1 MEPVSTVAVAST
13 ASAAS
18 ASTSTVATGVG
29 TGATATTA
37 STGGAVSAEASKQA
51 EIIRRLASTLIH
63 SGETQILNQ
72 SEIVDEF
79 AAPIYAGISAATP
92 SAGGGKENSQPKSLA
107 TTNGGEKIEEM
118 PVADGKNTDVASAKG
133 ADSSIVQPEHSPE
146 IKVLLDENYPA
157 PTIEQ
162 QLQTDAT
169 QIVIERNIIDEKV
182 VQNGEN
188 KTAICLIEERV
199 IDRKYLDYGHLSD
212 VMSEIRHGNIPT
224 IRQIYLA
231 IIDLADLATFK
242 VFRPALLKYK
252 LEDAK
257 VQLRQLSADLEK
269 KSLKSDLPQTSS
281 ERYDLGRNVE
291 NRSWFKTDLVTEKHG
306 HKDVSVER
314 QMDLIAVNV
323 KDVCTTTMSR
333 NELDQLLSKRNEM
346 LNVLQQDDAV
356 IRIENSFSPEQI
368 ASINKKA
375 MVWTQERVLTTTKEY
390 TTEEHFHR
398 YGTDLGGFLGK
409 KISTSDADISV
420 TERRSFSEYLSPS
433 DNINLE
439 NINTFDDALTKF
451 AALQKTNSM
460 QADSALIAKY
470 VEPSAGTRFDE
481 GWITYIPGGSIVNL
495 GAKADLGAK
504 LTGWDFFWAGV
515 DVATIALAVVTLGS
529 SSAATAA
536 GKSATAAGIK
546 TVAKGGAKT
555 VAKSIAKQG
564 VKKGASVAG
573 KTIAKGGAKQAGKVT
588 LTNVGKKAGAKTA
601 AKTATNVATKTGFK
615 ANTTYIRNGFTYIT
629 DKQGR
634 VVKATGK
641 LKNVPGIRSPKN
653 QKLAAQMGKLG
664 DEGGHLIPANY
675 GGPGSLLNHVP
686 QSRNVNRSVIKRIEN
701 EMGRALKQG
710 KKVEYTVMPHYPN
723 PTTLRPDKFTIR
735 YTIDGVQKIR
745 RVTNV

>member
-1 MEPVSTVAVAST
+1 MEPISTVAAT
-13 ASAAS
+13 TAAS
-18 ASTSTVATGVG
+18 ASASAAGSTSGAAGVGAGATTSTTATTGGSTVA
-29 TGATATTA
+29 ADTA
-37 STGGAVSAEASKQA
+37 KQA
-51 EIIRRLASTLIH
+51 DIIRRLASTLIH
-63 SGETQILNQ
+63 SGEMHVLNQ

-79 AAPIYAGISAATP
+79 AMPIYAGISAATP
-92 SAGGGKENSQPKSLA
+92 SSGAKEKSQPQMMTSAKDGENAQSA
-107 TTNGGEKIEEM
+107 VDNISGEK
-118 PVADGKNTDVASAKG
+118 TDLSP
-133 ADSSIVQPEHSPE
+133 ADSTNVIALPEHSPE

-162 QLQTDAT
+162 QLKTDAS

-252 LEDAK
+252 LENAQ

-269 KSLKSDLPQTSS
+269 KSLKSNLPNISS
-281 ERYDLGRNVE
+281 ERYDLGRRE
-291 NRSWFKTDLVTEKHG
+291 EKRSWYKPDLVTKKHG
-306 HKDVSVER
+306 HKDISVER
-314 QMDLIAVNV
+314 QIDLIAVNV

-333 NELDQLLSKRNEM
+333 GELDQLLARRNET
-346 LNVLQQDDAV
+346 LNIMPQDDIV
-356 IRIENSFSPEQI
+356 VRIENTFSPEKI

-375 MVWTQERVLTTTKEY
+375 MAWTQERIITTTTEY

-398 YGTDLGGFLGK
+398 YGIDLGGFLGK
-409 KISTSDADISV
+409 KISTSDADVSI
-420 TERRSFSEYLSPS
+420 TERRSFSEYLSPA

-439 NINTFDDALTKF
+439 KINTYDDALRKF
-451 AALQKTNSM
+451 ASLQKTNAM
-460 QADSALIAKY
+460 QADEKLIAKY
-470 VEPSAGTRFDE
+470 IEPSAGTQFDE

-495 GAKADLGAK
+495 GTKADLGSK

-515 DVATIALAVVTLGS
+515 DVATIALAIVTFGS

-536 GKSATAAGIK
+536 GKSATVAGAK
-546 TVAKGGAKT
+546 TVAKGGAK
-555 VAKSIAKQG
+555 AIAKQG
-564 VKKGASVAG
+564 VKKGVSATG
-573 KTIAKGGAKQAGKVT
+573 KAAAKGTAKQTGKVA
-588 LTNVGKKAGAKTA
+588 LSNVGKKAGAKAATETA
-601 AKTATNVATKTGFK
+601 KKVATKTGFK
-615 ANTTYIRNGFTYIT
+615 PNAKYIRNGFTYIT

-641 LKNVPGIRSPKN
+641 LKKVPGVRSPKN
-653 QKLAAQMGKLG
+653 QKIAAQMGKLG

-701 EMGRALKQG
+701 EMGKALKQG

-735 YTIDGVQKIR
+735 YSIDGVQKIR